1 MQKLSKLMLAAV
13 AAIALAT
20 PAMAWD
26 FSAAGSVSATF
37 NMKSQKDSNNE
48 AVTASSSVFQ
58 GDSGGISLKSSHADG
73 DNTVALTYTV
83 DYDTD
88 ADGDAGLGME
98 TTMTLAG
105 STKVG
110 NWTASATAAQ
120 SIQDAGTDNSA
131 ASASEGA
138 SDADTAA
145 ITLTDG
151 KMTHKLGK
159 AAHLASPSMATASGA
174 VGGNQGAGANT
185 GSHTGYSLGVALS
198 DTMSVALAID
208 MDHGLDPECHGGTDH
223 FATATTL
230 SGENVDSTCFGVNL
244 AGSADALAY
253 SVSIGSGSTSDDN
266 GSRGASSSS
275 SVMGFAVSYALG
287 SGTIAFDYA
296 TESTSSKTASSV
308 TNARKIE
315 DVEMEIS
322 YVHNLG
328 DDSVIVNY
336 STNSTGTTAEGTA
349 TADKPTIDTGLE
361 IGYKTTVGAVTLEA
375 GYGSNT
381 ATDAD
386 DTSATSTVSGESD
399 SDIGVKLAYSF

>member
-37 NMKSQKDSNNE
+37 NMVSTKDSNFDNI
-48 AVTASSSVFQ
+48 TNSTSVFQ
-58 GDSGGISLKSSHADG
+58 GDSGSISLKSSHTDG
-73 DNTVALTYTV
+73 DDTVAMTYSV

-88 ADGDAGLGME
+88 TDGDAGLGIE
-98 TTMTLAG
+98 TTLSLAG

-110 NWTASATAAQ
+110 NWTASGTATQ
-120 SIQDAGTDNSA
+120 SIQDGDDAA
-131 ASASEGA
+131 ASKGA
-138 SDADTAA
+138 TDADTAA

-151 KMTHKLGK
+151 TITHKLGK
-159 AAHLASPSMATASGA
+159 AAHLASPSKATASGA
-174 VGGNQGAGANT
+174 VGGNQAAGANT

-198 DTMSVALAID
+198 DTMSVTLAID
-208 MDHGLDPECHGGTDH
+208 MDSGTDPECLGGTDH
-223 FATATTL
+223 HAAAL
-230 SGENVDSTCFGVNL
+230 GGDNVDSTCFGVNL
-244 AGSADALAY
+244 TGSADALAY
-253 SVSIGSGSTSDDN
+253 SVSIGSGSSSDDN
-266 GSRGASSSS
+266 SSRGASGSS

-296 TESTSSKTASSV
+296 TESVSGKTASTV
-308 TNARKIE
+308 TNAHKAE

-328 DDSVIVNY
+328 DDSIIFNY
-336 STNSTGTTAEGTA
+336 STNSNGVTAEGTA
-349 TADKPTIDTGLE
+349 TANKPTIDTGLE

-381 ATDAD
+381 STDAD
-386 DTSATSTVSGESD
+386 DTTATSTVSGESD
-399 SDIGVKLAYSF
+399 SDIGVKLSYSF

>member
-1 MQKLSKLMLAAV
+1 MQKISKLMLVAV

-37 NMKSQKDSNNE
+37 NMASTKDSNFDNI
-48 AVTASSSVFQ
+48 TNSTSVFQ
-58 GDSGGISLKSSHADG
+58 GDSGSISLKSSHADG
-73 DNTVALTYTV
+73 DNTVAMTYSV

-88 ADGDAGLGME
+88 ADDGTGIE
-98 TTMTLAG
+98 TTLTLAG

-110 NWTASATAAQ
+110 NWTTSATATQ
-120 SIQDAGTDNSA
+120 SIQDTNETA
-131 ASASEGA
+131 ASKGA
-138 SDADTAA
+138 SDADNAA

-151 KMTHKLGK
+151 KITHKLGS
-159 AAHLASPSMATASGA
+159 AAHLASPSLATASGA
-174 VGGNQGAGANT
+174 VGGNKAAGANT

-198 DTMSVALAID
+198 DTMSVTLAID
-208 MDHGLDPECHGGTDH
+208 MDSGTDPECLGGTDH
-223 FATATTL
+223 HAAAL
-230 SGENVDSTCFGVNL
+230 GGDNVDSTCFGVNL

-253 SVSIGSGSTSDDN
+253 SVSIGSGSSSDDN
-266 GSRGASSSS
+266 SSRGASGSS

-296 TESTSSKTASSV
+296 TESVSGKTDSTV
-308 TNARKIE
+308 TNARKVE

-399 SDIGVKLAYSF
+399 SDIGVKLSYSF

>member
-1 MQKLSKLMLAAV
+1 MQKLSKLMLVAV

-20 PAMAWD
+20 PALAWD
-26 FSAAGSVSATF
+26 FSAAGSVSAAF
-37 NMKSQKDSNNE
+37 NMVSAKDSSAE

-58 GDSGGISLKSSHADG
+58 GDSGSISLKSSHADG
-73 DNTVALTYTV
+73 DNTVAMTYSV

-88 ADGDAGLGME
+88 TDGDAGLGIE
-98 TTMTLAG
+98 TTLSLAG

-120 SIQDAGTDNSA
+120 SIQDGDQTEATK
-131 ASASEGA
+131 GA
-138 SDADTAA
+138 TDADTAA

-151 KMTHKLGK
+151 TITHKLGK
-159 AAHLASPSMATASGA
+159 AAHLASPSKATASGA

-198 DTMSVALAID
+198 DTMSVTLAID

-223 FATATTL
+223 WDATDLT
-230 SGENVDSTCFGVNL
+230 GEKVDSTCLGVNL

-266 GSRGASSSS
+266 GTRGASSSS

-296 TESTSSKTASSV
+296 TESTSSKTASTV

-315 DVEMEIS
+315 DTEMEIS

-328 DDSVIVNY
+328 DDSVILNY
-336 STNSTGTTAEGTA
+336 SQNSTGTTAEGTA
-349 TADKPTIDTGLE
+349 TADKPTIDTGIE

-381 ATDAD
+381 ATDGN
-386 DTSATSTVSGESD
+386 DTTGTAGTGTNGESD

>member
-37 NMKSQKDSNNE
+37 NMKSTKDSNSDDITNS
-48 AVTASSSVFQ
+48 TSVFQ
-58 GDSGGISLKSSHADG
+58 GDSGGISLKSSHTDG
-73 DNTVALTYTV
+73 DDTVAMTYSV

-88 ADGDAGLGME
+88 TDGDAGLGIE
-98 TTMTLAG
+98 TTLSLAG

-110 NWTASATAAQ
+110 NWTASGTATQ
-120 SIQDAGTDNSA
+120 SIQDGDDSA
-131 ASASEGA
+131 ASKGA
-138 SDADTAA
+138 TDADTAA

-159 AAHLASPSMATASGA
+159 AAHLASPSKATASGA
-174 VGGNQGAGANT
+174 VGGNQAAGANT
-185 GSHTGYSLGVALS
+185 GSFTGYSLGVALS
-198 DTMSVALAID
+198 DTMSVTLAID
-208 MDHGLDPECHGGTDH
+208 MDSGDDPECLGGTDH
-223 FATATTL
+223 HAATLDADAIL
-230 SGENVDSTCFGVNL
+230 DGVDSTCFGVNL

-253 SVSIGSGSTSDDN
+253 SVSIGSGSSSDDN
-266 GSRGASSSS
+266 SSRGASGSS

-296 TESTSSKTASSV
+296 TESVSGKIDSTV
-308 TNARKIE
+308 TNARKVE

-328 DDSVIVNY
+328 DDSVVFNY

-375 GYGSNT
+375 GYGMNS

-399 SDIGVKLAYSF
+399 SDIGVKLSYSF